1 MDVGG
6 WLRSLG
12 LEQYELVF
20 RENEIDSQVL
30 SELTESDLEK
40 LGLPLGHRKR
50 LLKAIA
56 ALAATAPSTAEPSP
70 ILERAARDSAER
82 RQLTVMFCD
91 LVGSTALSTKLD
103 PEDLRSVVGAYH
115 KCVAATVA
123 RFDGF
128 LAKYM
133 GDGVLIY
140 FGYPRAHED
149 DAERAVRAGL
159 ALTELVPTL
168 EAGQG
173 SGLQV
178 RVGIAT
184 GLVVVGDLTGEGEAR
199 ERGVVGETPNL
210 AARLQTVAQP
220 GQVVISQSSRRL
232 SGGMFEYR
240 DLGLVELKG
249 LVDPVQAW
257 HVMGASGVE
266 SRFEA
271 QHEAKLTP
279 LVGRQ
284 EELELMLRRWR
295 QAVEGEGRVIL
306 VSGEAGIGKSRLIA
320 ELQDRLQAE
329 PHTRLRYFCS
339 PHHADS
345 AFHPVIAQLERA
357 AGLERQDRS
366 EIKLRKLAAL
376 LKPGAQ
382 HAIGVQLLA
391 ELLSIPSDD
400 RSLPLD
406 LTPQRRKEKTL
417 ETLIRQ
423 LEALV
428 RDRPVLMIYED
439 VHWIDPSSRELL
451 DVTIERAASL
461 AVLLILTFRPDFHP
475 PWSGQAHVTSL
486 TLSRLSRREGTALVS
501 RVIGNKQIPD
511 DIVAE
516 IVERTDGI
524 PLFVEEMTKAVLESS
539 SQEGAAK
546 VISAAPLPIVAV
558 PATLY
563 ASLMARLD
571 RLGPAPKEIA
581 QIGAVIG
588 REFAYELLALVA
600 DRSDTDLLVALD
612 LLGEAG
618 LVFRRGLPPRATLLF
633 KHALVRDAAY
643 SSLLRSQR
651 QELHA
656 RIAAIVEDQF
666 PDIAAMQPELL
677 AQHCLE
683 AGWIE
688 KATVYWF
695 KAGKRAAERSGTTES
710 VTHFS
715 KGIEA
720 LSRLPEA
727 SERDRQELQFRL
739 ALGPALIATR
749 GWNSVE
755 AETSYRRALTLCDHL
770 GEQRGR
776 FDALWGLWLT
786 GGTSELSKAGEL
798 VRELSVTADRLD
810 DDALRLQAHHAG
822 WATVI
827 WLGELE
833 RARDHLRDGLRIY
846 DPEKH
851 KDHALK
857 YGGHDPG
864 VCAKG
869 QGSLALWLLG
879 YPDQAA
885 RSADEAVALAR
896 SLKHIPSLAHALMWK
911 CAVCDMPRRD
921 HASARQCSDKLLALA
936 TEQGLALYLAVGT
949 IIRGWTLVHQGSSA
963 DGLAALRGG
972 FAHYCEIS
980 KLFRPYFGGVFAD
993 ALLLANAAE
1002 DGMAVLTEAMRLA
1015 EESREIF
1022 WLAEMHNLRGKFL
1035 LLAGRNVD
1043 AESSYQQ
1050 ALGLAQHQSAHS
1062 LQLRA
1067 ATSLARLYRD
1077 QGKCAEAHDLLAP
1090 VLGWFTEGFGTPD
1103 LEEAKALLE
1112 HLSK

>member
-12 LEQYELVF
+12 LEQYESVF
-20 RENEIDSQVL
+20 RENEIDCQVL

-56 ALAATAPSTAEPSP
+56 ALAATTPSTAEPSTSP
-70 ILERAARDSAER
+70 ERAARDSAER

-159 ALTELVPTL
+159 AVTELVPTL
-168 EAGQG
+168 QAGQG

-210 AARLQTVAQP
+210 AARLQALAQP
-220 GQVVISQSSRRL
+220 GQVVIPQSSRRL

-249 LVDPVQAW
+249 LVDRVQAW

-320 ELQDRLQAE
+320 ELQDRVQAE

-339 PHHADS
+339 PHHTDS

-357 AGLERQDRS
+357 AGLERQDPS

-376 LKPGAQ
+376 LEPGAQ

-391 ELLSIPSDD
+391 ELLSIPSSD

-451 DVTIERAASL
+451 DMTIERAARL
-461 AVLLILTFRPDFHP
+461 AILLILTFRPDFHP

-486 TLSRLSRREGTALVS
+486 TLSRLSRREGTALVN
-501 RVIGNKQIPD
+501 RVIGNKPIPD

-539 SQEGAAK
+539 SQEGTAK
-546 VISAAPLPIVAV
+546 VISAAPLPMVAV
-558 PATLY
+558 PATLH

-600 DRSDTDLLVALD
+600 DRSDTDLRSALD

-618 LVFRRGLPPRATLLF
+618 LVFRRGVPPKATLLF

-656 RIAAIVEDQF
+656 RIAAILEDQF
-666 PDIAAMQPELL
+666 PDVAAMQPELL

-688 KATVYWF
+688 KATVYWL
-695 KAGKRAAERSGTTES
+695 KAGKRAAERSATTES
-710 VTHFS
+710 VTHFT

-727 SERDRQELQFRL
+727 SQRDRQELQFRL

-786 GGTSELSKAGEL
+786 GGTSQLSKAGEL
-798 VRELSVTADRLD
+798 VGELSVTADRLD

-827 WLGELE
+827 FLGELE

-885 RSADEAVALAR
+885 RSADEAVALAQ

-949 IIRGWTLVHQGSSA
+949 IIRGWTLVHQGSIA

-993 ALLLANAAE
+993 ALLFANAAE
-1002 DGMAVLTEAMRLA
+1002 DGMAVLTEAMRLS
-1015 EESREIF
+1015 EESRESF
-1022 WLAEMHNLRGKFL
+1022 WLAEMLNLRGKFL

-1043 AESSYQQ
+1043 AESSYQH
-1050 ALGLAQHQSAHS
+1050 ALELAQHQSAHS

-1077 QGKCAEAHDLLAP
+1077 QGKCAEARDLLAR

-1103 LEEAKALLE
+1103 LEEAKGLLE
-1112 HLSK
+1112 HLPK

>member
-12 LEQYELVF
+12 LEQYESVF

-50 LLKAIA
+50 LLKAIT
-56 ALAATAPSTAEPSP
+56 ALAVTTPSMAEPSP
-70 ILERAARDSAER
+70 ERTARDSAER

-91 LVGSTALSTKLD
+91 LVGSTALSAKLD
-103 PEDLRSVVGAYH
+103 PEDLRSIVAAYH

-168 EAGQG
+168 KAGQG

-184 GLVVVGDLTGEGEAR
+184 GVVVVGDLTGEGEAR

-210 AARLQTVAQP
+210 AARLQALAQP

-249 LVDPVQAW
+249 LVDRVQAW
-257 HVMGASGVE
+257 HVTGASGVE

-279 LVGRQ
+279 LIGRQ

-320 ELQDRLQAE
+320 ELQDQLQAE

-339 PHHADS
+339 PHHTDS

-357 AGLERQDRS
+357 AGLERQDPP

-376 LKPGAQ
+376 LERGAQ

-391 ELLSIPSDD
+391 ELLSITSSD
-400 RSLPLD
+400 RSLRLD

-451 DVTIERAASL
+451 DVMIERAARL

-501 RVIGNKQIPD
+501 RVIGNKPIPD

-539 SQEGAAK
+539 SQEGTAK
-546 VISAAPLPIVAV
+546 VISAAPLPMVAV
-558 PATLY
+558 PATLH

-571 RLGPAPKEIA
+571 RLGPAPKEVA

-600 DRSDTDLLVALD
+600 DRSDTDLCAALD

-618 LVFRRGLPPRATLLF
+618 LVFRRGVPPKATLLF

-651 QELHA
+651 QGLHA
-656 RIAAIVEDQF
+656 RIAAILEDQF
-666 PDIAAMQPELL
+666 PDVAAMQPELL
-677 AQHCLE
+677 AQHSLE

-688 KATVYWF
+688 KATVYWL
-695 KAGKRAAERSGTTES
+695 KAGTRAAERSATTES
-710 VTHFS
+710 VTHFT

-755 AETSYRRALTLCDHL
+755 AETSYRRALTLCDRL

-776 FDALWGLWLT
+776 FDALWGL
-786 GGTSELSKAGEL
+786 
-798 VRELSVTADRLD
+798 
-810 DDALRLQAHHAG
+810 
-822 WATVI
+822 
-827 WLGELE
+827 
-833 RARDHLRDGLRIY
+833 
-846 DPEKH
+846 
-851 KDHALK
+851 
-857 YGGHDPG
+857 
-864 VCAKG
+864 
-869 QGSLALWLLG
+869 
-879 YPDQAA
+879 
-885 RSADEAVALAR
+885 
-896 SLKHIPSLAHALMWK
+896 
-911 CAVCDMPRRD
+911 
-921 HASARQCSDKLLALA
+921 
-936 TEQGLALYLAVGT
+936 
-949 IIRGWTLVHQGSSA
+949 
-963 DGLAALRGG
+963 
-972 FAHYCEIS
+972 
-980 KLFRPYFGGVFAD
+980 
-993 ALLLANAAE
+993 
-1002 DGMAVLTEAMRLA
+1002 
-1015 EESREIF
+1015 
-1022 WLAEMHNLRGKFL
+1022 
-1035 LLAGRNVD
+1035 
-1043 AESSYQQ
+1043 
-1050 ALGLAQHQSAHS
+1050 
-1062 LQLRA
+1062 
-1067 ATSLARLYRD
+1067 
-1077 QGKCAEAHDLLAP
+1077 
-1090 VLGWFTEGFGTPD
+1090 
-1103 LEEAKALLE
+1103 
-1112 HLSK
+1112 

>member
-12 LEQYELVF
+12 LEQYESVF

>member
-1 MDVGG
+1 
-6 WLRSLG
+6 
-12 LEQYELVF
+12 
-20 RENEIDSQVL
+20 
-30 SELTESDLEK
+30 
-40 LGLPLGHRKR
+40 
-50 LLKAIA
+50 
-56 ALAATAPSTAEPSP
+56 
-70 ILERAARDSAER
+70 
-82 RQLTVMFCD
+82 
-91 LVGSTALSTKLD
+91 VGSTALSAKLD
-103 PEDLRSVVGAYH
+103 PEDLRPVVDAYH

-168 EAGQG
+168 KAGQG

-184 GLVVVGDLTGEGEAR
+184 GLVVVGDLTGEGDAR

-210 AARLQTVAQP
+210 AARLQALAQP

-249 LVDPVQAW
+249 LADRVQAW

-295 QAVEGEGRVIL
+295 QAVEGEGRVVL
-306 VSGEAGIGKSRLIA
+306 VSGEPGIGKSRLIA

-339 PHHADS
+339 PHHTDS

-357 AGLERQDRS
+357 AGLERQDPS

-376 LKPGAQ
+376 LEPGAQ
-382 HAIGVQLLA
+382 HAIGIQLLA
-391 ELLSIPSDD
+391 ELLSIPPSG

-406 LTPQRRKEKTL
+406 LTAQRRREKTL
-417 ETLIRQ
+417 EMLIRQ
-423 LEALV
+423 VEALV
-428 RDRPVLMIYED
+428 RNRPVLMIYED
-439 VHWIDPSSRELL
+439 VHWIDPSTRELL
-451 DVTIERAASL
+451 DVAIERAAGL

-475 PWSGQAHVTSL
+475 PWSGQSHVTSL
-486 TLSRLSRREGTALVS
+486 TLSRLSRRQGMALVN
-501 RVIGNKQIPD
+501 RVVGNKPIGD

-539 SQEGAAK
+539 DQEGKAK
-546 VISAAPLPIVAV
+546 VISAAPLPMVAV
-558 PATLY
+558 PATLH

-571 RLGPAPKEIA
+571 RLGSVPKEIA

-600 DRSDTDLLVALD
+600 DRSDTDLRATLD

-618 LVFRRGLPPRATLLF
+618 LVFRRGVPPKATLLF

-656 RIAAIVEDQF
+656 RIAATLEDQF
-666 PDIAAMQPELL
+666 PDVAAMQPELL

-688 KATVYWF
+688 KATVYWL
-695 KAGKRAAERSGTTES
+695 KAGKRAAERSATSES
-710 VTHFS
+710 VTHFT

-720 LSRLPEA
+720 LSRLPEVA
-727 SERDRQELQFRL
+727 QRDQQELQFRL

-755 AETSYRRALTLCDHL
+755 AETSYRRALTLCDRL

-798 VRELSVTADRLD
+798 VGELSSTADRLD

-833 RARDHLRDGLRIY
+833 RARDYLRNGLRIY

-869 QGSLALWLLG
+869 TGSLALWLLG

-885 RSADEAVALAR
+885 RSADEAVALAQ
-896 SLKHIPSLAHALMWK
+896 SLEHIPSLAHALMWK

-921 HASARQCSDKLLALA
+921 HASARECSDKLLALA
-936 TEQGLALYLAVGT
+936 TEQGLALYLAMGT
-949 IIRGWTLVHQGSSA
+949 IIRGWTLVHQGSIA

-972 FAHYCEIS
+972 FGRYREMS
-980 KLFRPYFGGVFAD
+980 RLLRPYFGGVFAD
-993 ALLLANAAE
+993 ALLFAKAVE
-1002 DGMAVLTEAMRLA
+1002 EGMEVLTESMRLA
-1015 EESREIF
+1015 KESREVV
-1022 WLAEMHNLRGKFL
+1022 WLPEMLNLRGKFL
-1035 LLAGRNVD
+1035 LLAGRNGD

-1050 ALGLAQHQSAHS
+1050 ALELAQRQNAHS

-1067 ATSLARLYRD
+1067 ATSLARLDRD
-1077 QGKCAEAHDLLAP
+1077 RGKCTEARDVLASAY
-1090 VLGWFTEGFGTPD
+1090 GWFTEGFDTLD
-1103 LEEAKALLE
+1103 LKEAKALLE
-1112 HLSK
+1112 RLA